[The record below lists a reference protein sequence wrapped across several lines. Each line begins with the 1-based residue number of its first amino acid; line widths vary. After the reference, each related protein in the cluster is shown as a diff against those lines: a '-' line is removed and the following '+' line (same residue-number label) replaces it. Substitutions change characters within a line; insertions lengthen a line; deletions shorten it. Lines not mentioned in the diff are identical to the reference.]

1 MFFRADAMEAG
12 VVKNVL
18 NRYER
23 VSGQA
28 VNFSKS
34 SIYFSPNT
42 ANSERIEV
50 CQILQVQEVQTPGK
64 YLGMPMSIGK
74 RKVSEFYFITDKVK
88 QKLQGWSSKQISKG
102 GKYTLLLTAAQTM
115 PNFWMNL
122 FLIP

>member
-74 RKVSEFYFITDKVK
+74 RKVSEFHFITDKVK